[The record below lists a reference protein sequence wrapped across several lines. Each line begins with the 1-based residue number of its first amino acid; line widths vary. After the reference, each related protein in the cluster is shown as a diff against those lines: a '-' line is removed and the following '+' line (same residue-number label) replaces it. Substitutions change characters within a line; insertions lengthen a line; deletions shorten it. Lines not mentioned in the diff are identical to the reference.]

1 VTGPG
6 MLDETPPLIYMESL
20 SGPKLFVAREVN

>member
-1 VTGPG
+1 